1 MKYKKLLFIIL
12 GLIAINSY
20 FLITLIIQKP
30 VENKLKVI
38 FFDVGQG
45 DASLV
50 MAEKGINIL
59 IDGGPDEKVIEK
71 LDKYLPIYN
80 KKIDILVLT
89 HPHADHVGGLVNA
102 LEKYSVLEIWMT
114 GVLHNSPEYLAFL
127 EMVRD
132 KKIKTEIIA
141 SADIRKIS
149 ENTKIEIL
157 YPNKNLLQQKVDSL
171 NNSSIV
177 LKVDYKG
184 KSFLF
189 TGDIEKEAEEELC
202 AIASGHEQL
211 TVNSGTGT
219 EQAIVAAGIAKSNI
233 SADVLKIAH
242 HGSSTSNIEDFL
254 KMVNPDIAVIQV
266 GENNFGVPSL
276 RILKRLERMGAVIY
290 RTDED
295 GDIVMETDGDEIKV
309 QKYR

>member
-20 FLITLIIQKP
+20 FLITVIIQKP

-45 DASLV
+45 DVSLV

-59 IDGGPDEKVIEK
+59 IDGGPDEKIIEK

-89 HPHADHVGGLVNA
+89 HPHADHVSGFVNV
-102 LEKYSVLEIWMT
+102 LEKYPAQEVWMT
-114 GVLHNSPEYLAFL
+114 GVLHTSPEYLVFL

-132 KKIKTEIIA
+132 KKIQAKIIDRTD
-141 SADIRKIS
+141 SINIS

-157 YPNKNLLQQKVDSL
+157 YPNKNLLQQKVDDL

-177 LKVDYKG
+177 LRISYKA

-189 TGDIEKEAEEELC
+189 TGDIEKEAEEELSEL
-202 AIASGHEQL
+202 AI
-211 TVNSGTGT
+211 
-219 EQAIVAAGIAKSNI
+219 IKS
-233 SADVLKIAH
+233 DVLKVAH
-242 HGSSTSNIEDFL
+242 HGSNTSSTEKFL
-254 KMVNPDIAVIQV
+254 NMVNPDIAIISL
-266 GENNFGVPSL
+266 GENNFGMPSL
-276 RILKRLERMGAVIY
+276 RILKRLERIGAVIY
-290 RTDED
+290 RTDEN
-295 GDIVMETDGDEIKV
+295 GDIVIETDGEEIRRLV
-309 QKYR
+309 N

>member
-1 MKYKKLLFIIL
+1 MKYKKLLLIIL

-59 IDGGPDEKVIEK
+59 IDGGPNEKIIEK

-89 HPHADHVGGLVNA
+89 HPHADHVAGLINV
-102 LEKYSVLEIWMT
+102 LEKYPALEIWMT

-127 EMVRD
+127 ETVRD
-132 KKIKTEIIA
+132 KKIKTKIIA
-141 SADIRKIS
+141 SAHIRKIS
-149 ENTKIEIL
+149 EDTKIEIL
-157 YPNKNLLQQKVDSL
+157 YPNKNLLRQKVDNL

-177 LKVDYKG
+177 LKVNYKD
-184 KSFLF
+184 KAFLF

-202 AIASGHEQL
+202 G
-211 TVNSGTGT
+211 VDF
-219 EQAIVAAGIAKSNI
+219 I
-233 SADVLKIAH
+233 SADVLKVAH
-242 HGSSTSNIEDFL
+242 HGSSTSSAEDFL
-254 KMVNPDIAVIQV
+254 KMVKPDIAVIQV
-266 GENNFGVPSL
+266 GENDFGMPSL
-276 RILKRLERMGAVIY
+276 RILKRLERMGTVVY
-290 RTDED
+290 RTDLD
-295 GDIVMETDGDEIKV
+295 GDVIMETDGEEIKV